1 MIATIWQYRVLTA
14 HISAFERVYGPEGAW
29 AALFSQTPGYMGTE
43 LLKTGTEGNVYLSV
57 DWWASE
63 FVYKKAMQQIEMERA
78 RLEDLYDDM
87 TSEELLLGIH
97 HCIGAC
103 VPKSLAA

>member
-14 HISAFERVYGPEGAW
+14 HILAFERIYGPEGAW
-29 AALFSQTPGYMGTE
+29 AALFSQTPGYVGAE
-43 LLKTGTEGNVYLSV
+43 LLKTDSDADVYLSV
-57 DWWASE
+57 NWWVSE
-63 FVYKKAMQQIEMERA
+63 FAYKKAMHQIEVERV
-78 RLEDLYDDM
+78 RLEDLYDEM
-87 TSEELLLGIH
+87 TSEERLLGIH